1 MSDEFKPLDKAPVV
15 APVVNS
21 AAVAQKA
28 VSAAKAAV
36 ADDQI
41 VKIRNHDGL
50 SALVLSDGSAVRF
63 HQGVGKIKAKFL
75 VEAVA
80 QGCTVES
87 DVPAEKPAA
96 DLSEAAKAELAKVFG
111 KAE

>member
-1 MSDEFKPLDKAPVV
+1 MSEEYKFPDKAPV

-28 VSAAKAAV
+28 VTAAKAAV
-36 ADDQI
+36 AGDQI

-50 SALVLSDGSAVRF
+50 SALVLSDGSSVRF
-63 HQGVGKIKAKFL
+63 HQGVGKIKAAFL
-75 VEAVA
+75 VEAVS
-80 QGCTVES
+80 QGCTVEL
-87 DVPAEKPAA
+87 DEVATQAPAE
-96 DLSEAAKAELAKVFG
+96 LSDAAKAELEKVFG

>member
-50 SALVLSDGSAVRF
+50 SALSLSDGSSVRF
-63 HQGVGKIKAKFL
+63 HQGVGRIKAKFL

-87 DVPAEKPAA
+87 DGVAPQAPSE
-96 DLSEAAKAELAKVFG
+96 LSDAAKAELAKVFG